1 MFLYSSCSSISN
13 SSTLFLK
20 NYLPHYSE
28 KSTKYVLLQQE
39 NKLFTIRTNPSSKS
53 SLTGQTDKFIIPHR
67 YLSNLVACSRL
78 PKSAAIVKSPHAVRK
93 SSSLDSTPWI
103 PDFTYWIP
111 DALSLELGL
120 WIPIVGEIT
129 DSLSSIPDSKAQDS
143 GFQLDRQKFSG
154 FLYMG

>member
-1 MFLYSSCSSISN
+1 MFLYSRFSSIPN

-39 NKLFTIRTNPSSKS
+39 NKLFTIRTNPSGKS

-67 YLSNLVACSRL
+67 YLSNHSSSLFWL
-78 PKSAAIVKSPHAVRK
+78 PKSAAIVKSPHAARE

-111 DALSLELGL
+111 DASSLELGL
-120 WIPIVGEIT
+120 WIPIVDEIT

-143 GFQLDRQKFSG
+143 GFH
-154 FLYMG
+154 

>member
-1 MFLYSSCSSISN
+1 MFLYSRCSSNPN
-13 SSTLFLK
+13 SSTLFLQ

-39 NKLFTIRTNPSSKS
+39 NKLFTIRTNPRGKS
-53 SLTGQTDKFIIPHR
+53 SLTRQTDKFIIPHR

-78 PKSAAIVKSPHAVRK
+78 PKSVAIVKSPHAVRE
-93 SSSLDSTPWI
+93 SSSLDSTP
-103 PDFTYWIP
+103 WIP

-129 DSLSSIPDSKAQDS
+129 DSLSSILDSKAQNS
-143 GFQLDRQKFSG
+143 GFH
-154 FLYMG
+154 